1 MPHGLRY
8 TEWAVQAL
16 APLGL
21 DLRQMVH
28 ICVLIFS
35 HTKGLANDIAAES
48 EQQQQDTGLTADE
61 FMSTRAGDMAALNTP
76 EKLPMLS
83 ALVRSDDFDLDV
95 DELFE
100 FGLQRLLDGR
110 EGWLAARGRR
120 RFGR

>member
-1 MPHGLRY
+1 MPHGLRH
-8 TEWAVQAL
+8 TEWALQAL

-61 FMSTRAGDMAALNTP
+61 FMSTRAGDMAALITP
-76 EKLPMLS
+76 ENLPMLS

-110 EGWLAARGRR
+110 AGWLAARG
-120 RFGR
+120 

>member
-8 TEWAVQAL
+8 TEWALQAL

-35 HTKGLANDIAAES
+35 HTKGLANDIAAEL
-48 EQQQQDTGLTADE
+48 EQQQDTGLTADE
-61 FMSTRAGDMAALNTP
+61 FMSTRAGDTAALITP
-76 EKLPMLS
+76 ENLPMLS

-110 EGWLAARGRR
+110 EGWLAARGWW

>member
-8 TEWAVQAL
+8 TEWALQAL

-21 DLRQMVH
+21 DLRQMMH

-48 EQQQQDTGLTADE
+48 EQQQDTGLTADE
-61 FMSTRAGDMAALNTP
+61 FMSTRAGDMAALITP
-76 EKLPMLS
+76 ENLPMLS
-83 ALVRSDDFDLDV
+83 ALVRNDDFDLDL

-110 EGWLAARGRR
+110 EGWLAARG
-120 RFGR
+120 

>member
-8 TEWAVQAL
+8 TEWALHAL

-35 HTKGLANDIAAES
+35 HTNGLANDIAAES

-83 ALVRSDDFDLDV
+83 ALVRSDDFDLDL

-100 FGLQRLLDGR
+100 FGLQRLLDGL

>member
-8 TEWAVQAL
+8 TEWALQAL

-35 HTKGLANDIAAES
+35 HTKGLAND
-48 EQQQQDTGLTADE
+48 
-61 FMSTRAGDMAALNTP
+61 
-76 EKLPMLS
+76 
-83 ALVRSDDFDLDV
+83 FDLDL

-110 EGWLAARGRR
+110 EGWLAARG
-120 RFGR
+120 